1 MGADQTPEGRDR
13 RNLDRRVTAMD
24 VAQVLWNAV
33 IDHPYTL
40 LGPLVLAEGP
50 AATVLAGSL
59 VGAGLAAFWPILL
72 IVVVAD
78 VTADSALYLLGRFSG
93 RPRIARLLR
102 RLGLTEKRRLRL
114 TTAVVDNLPKVVAG
128 AKAID
133 LAAIPAYL
141 SAGIA
146 RVPYRRFVGWVTLA
160 SAIRAGILIGLGV
173 IFGRQAAD
181 LLNSPATAI
190 ACTVGLAVV
199 VTSVHLLVRR
209 WAGRRFRVTPA
220 L

>member
-1 MGADQTPEGRDR
+1 
-13 RNLDRRVTAMD
+13 MD

-33 IDHPYTL
+33 VDHPYTL

-78 VTADSALYLLGRFSG
+78 VTADSVLYLLGRFG
-93 RPRIARLLR
+93 TRPRIARLLR
-102 RLGLTEKRRLRL
+102 RLGMTEKRRVRL
-114 TTAVVDNLPKVVAG
+114 TGAVQDNLPKVVAG

-133 LAAIPAYL
+133 LAAIPAYVA
-141 SAGIA
+141 AGLA
-146 RVPYRRFVGWVTLA
+146 RIPYRRFVAWVSAA
-160 SAIRAGILIGLGV
+160 SVIRAGVLIGLGV
-173 IFGRQAAD
+173 IFGRQAAE
-181 LLNSPATAI
+181 LLKSPGTAI
-190 ACTVGLAVV
+190 ALTAGLALI
-199 VTSVHLLVRR
+199 VTSIHLLVRR

>member
-1 MGADQTPEGRDR
+1 
-13 RNLDRRVTAMD
+13 MD
-24 VAQVLWNAV
+24 VAQALWNAV
-33 IDHPYTL
+33 VDHPYTL

-78 VTADSALYLLGRFSG
+78 VAADSALYLLGRFSD
-93 RPRIARLLR
+93 RPWIARLLR

-141 SAGIA
+141 AAGIA
-146 RVPYRRFVGWVTLA
+146 RVPYRRFVGWVSLA
-160 SAIRAGILIGLGV
+160 SAIRAGVLIGLGV

-181 LLNSPATAI
+181 LLKSPTTAI
-190 ACTVGLAVV
+190 ALTVGLAVV

>member
-1 MGADQTPEGRDR
+1 
-13 RNLDRRVTAMD
+13 MD
-24 VAQVLWNAV
+24 VVQALWNTV
-33 IDHPYTL
+33 VDHPYTL

-78 VTADSALYLLGRFSG
+78 VAADSALYLLGRFGG

-102 RLGLTEKRRLRL
+102 RLGMTEKRRVRL
-114 TTAVVDNLPKVVAG
+114 TAAVVDNLPKVVAG

-141 SAGIA
+141 AAGLA
-146 RVPYRRFVGWVTLA
+146 RIPYRRFVGWVGLA
-160 SAIRAGILIGLGV
+160 SAIRAGVLIGLGV
-173 IFGRQAAD
+173 IFGRQAAE
-181 LLNSPATAI
+181 LLKSPATAI
-190 ACTVGLAVV
+190 ALTLGLAVV
-199 VTSVHLLVRR
+199 VTSIHLLVRR
-209 WAGRRFRVTPA
+209 WAGRRFRVNPA